1 MKRRLAQLILVVF
14 SASMF
19 FSTPGMAEEYNGY
32 VDVGG
37 NRISPVIE
45 PLTDEEIQRNAEYD
59 EMVDT
64 IRAAYEAY
72 FNDEITIDQL
82 QQIEDESYFS
92 VYPEERDNPFA
103 SMATNQERKQLVEQQ
118 KMANNSA
125 SLRSSF
131 SIQPFNLGDGTAKYL
146 PMPYEMQ
153 ANTWYCGPATAVN
166 IVNGYNGYSRITQS
180 GAANLLGTTT
190 NGTDFGTNWYDVL
203 NTTYMG
209 KTYNRAWGYSNW
221 AANLADKCIGTIW
234 NGRGVALNV
243 VMTPNTTY
251 LPGFDASDGNV
262 YHYIAA
268 YGFESYDPSRRK
280 ICYIEPYAEYSGV
293 AAAQKVTF
301 QQMALAT
308 QTHGIIY

>member
-1 MKRRLAQLILVVF
+1 MGIYLYDSCVLTIRKDDCNETPIAMKRRLAQLILVVF

-153 ANTWYCGPATAVN
+153 ANT
-166 IVNGYNGYSRITQS
+166 
-180 GAANLLGTTT
+180 
-190 NGTDFGTNWYDVL
+190 
-203 NTTYMG
+203 
-209 KTYNRAWGYSNW
+209 
-221 AANLADKCIGTIW
+221 
-234 NGRGVALNV
+234 
-243 VMTPNTTY
+243 
-251 LPGFDASDGNV
+251 
-262 YHYIAA
+262 
-268 YGFESYDPSRRK
+268 
-280 ICYIEPYAEYSGV
+280 
-293 AAAQKVTF
+293 
-301 QQMALAT
+301 
-308 QTHGIIY
+308 